1 MRHDVALHDVINGH
15 LAYIQ
20 REKDIAF
27 YIWLRPRA
35 VNVMH
40 ARSARDEIIN
50 SLRENYYYYYY
61 HYHGNNNNNNFENMS
76 A

>member
-1 MRHDVALHDVINGH
+1 MRQDVALRDVISGH
-15 LAYIQ
+15 QAYIQ

-27 YIWLRPRA
+27 CIWLRPRA

-50 SLRENYYYYYY
+50 LLRENYYYYY
-61 HYHGNNNNNNFENMS
+61 HYHSNNKNNDFENMS
-76 A
+76 T